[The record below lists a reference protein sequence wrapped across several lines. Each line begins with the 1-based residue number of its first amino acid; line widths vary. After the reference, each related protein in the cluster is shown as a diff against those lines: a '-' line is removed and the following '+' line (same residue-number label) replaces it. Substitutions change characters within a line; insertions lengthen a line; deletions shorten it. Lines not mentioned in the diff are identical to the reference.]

1 LLTGRK
7 YITCQALLCRVF
19 FYSVRGFDWFSQWAG
34 RPGCALLVVGG
45 AGAGDLVKLGAGAVD
60 SEAFA
65 ALALF
70 P

>member
-1 LLTGRK
+1 MVVLIVSRCPFVDLGAVDGLSVCCPGGGRVD
-7 YITCQALLCRVF
+7 RVK
-19 FYSVRGFDWFSQWAG
+19 V
-34 RPGCALLVVGG
+34 
-45 AGAGDLVKLGAGAVD
+45 GAGAVD